1 MALQLTILATV
12 VTLRKNSIVLSKT
25 LKPRAHFDGGA
36 KEVRESPA
44 AVVTAAVRRASAAP
58 HSGLEMLKNN

>member
-36 KEVRESPA
+36 KEGRESPVA
-44 AVVTAAVRRASAAP
+44 AALRRRASVVP
-58 HSGLEMLKNN
+58 HSGLEALKNY